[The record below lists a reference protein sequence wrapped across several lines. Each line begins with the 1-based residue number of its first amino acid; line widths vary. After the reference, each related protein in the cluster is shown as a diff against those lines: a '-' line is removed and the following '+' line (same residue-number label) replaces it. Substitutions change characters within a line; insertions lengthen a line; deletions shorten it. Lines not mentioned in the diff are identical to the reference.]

1 MEQNDVVSA
10 LYRRALG
17 YDSVEVIEEFREYD
31 GMNIEELMQEREKLN
46 KLLEENDDKG
56 TK

>member
-17 YDSVEVIEEFREYD
+17 YDSVEVIEEYSKDESD
-31 GMNIEELMQEREKLN
+31 LVLSK
-46 KLLEENDDKG
+46 KKV
-56 TK
+56 TKKSVPP